1 MVHPLL
7 LLAGAYLVAEGYKR
21 YVSPEKK
28 EEWENYIKAHHGEW
42 GALGAV
48 LGIATGHYGI
58 AAAGAGL
65 ALHDIGDLS
74 KWFTDYKTQ
83 NQI

>member
-7 LLAGAYLVAEGYKR
+7 ILAGAYLAAEGYKR

-28 EEWENYIKAHHGEW
+28 TEWEGYIKSHHGEW

-48 LGIATGHYGI
+48 LGLATGHPGV

-65 ALHDIGDLS
+65 ALHDLNDIS
-74 KWFTDYKTQ
+74 KWFTGDKSR
-83 NQI
+83 